1 MVSAAGGE
9 RTHMGVVLSMDVAA
23 GECVRLAVDE
33 ATHPPRR
40 AGSGEAALDP
50 PYYA

>member
-1 MVSAAGGE
+1 MVRATGGE

-33 ATHPPRR
+33 ARHPRVAP
-40 AGSGEAALDP
+40 AAAKQRSTP